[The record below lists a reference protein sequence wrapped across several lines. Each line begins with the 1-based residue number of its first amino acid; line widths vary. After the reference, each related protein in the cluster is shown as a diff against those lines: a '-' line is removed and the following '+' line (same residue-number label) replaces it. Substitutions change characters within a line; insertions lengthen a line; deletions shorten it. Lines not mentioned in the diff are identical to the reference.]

1 MDLQEL
7 RQEAIKI
14 IKANPELKPEIQDLF
29 SLAISEVEEG
39 GSESHECDLA
49 YNDMIE
55 LQNEANNNKMV
66 KGGKLTGPQQA
77 KFDKVMSEWKA
88 GKLHSGSSDG
98 PIVKDQDQAIAIA
111 YAQANSMK
119 KMEFGGLV
127 YDSLSDEAKDR
138 MEGLVP
144 IEQMNN
150 VLSNCRYIVSD
161 MMEEGFELD
170 EAISFIVYKIVDDF
184 TDKRMG
190 YFSEEYYPEDWKE
203 TGDSLGRPQKPK
215 ILIKLHDKLKEADNL
230 ESLIWEFNDDEGWS
244 IVYENGLESLSD
256 YHRGELESYAFYA
269 NDKGLIDSVYL
280 LNGHDSTDLTMERA
294 LSGSR
299 AFDNTRYDKMKTGGK
314 MTGGSVEDDQI
325 EEYAEAIYEDLRQ
338 EYKPWE
344 LQNMSMEEAMMSVD
358 SYDEIPENL
367 KEQVAS
373 YLMNMASQNEFF
385 EEDEEYKDGGSVQ
398 SKEEK
403 MIASKAKAIF
413 RDLKRDGYDKFDLAM
428 MTKEEANETVST
440 FSDVPENL
448 KKEVADYLFMMCQR
462 IPFGQGGSMYNK
474 GGVIENKMQSLEN
487 ELDRLESE
495 LKWTQQQ
502 NGASKQYYLRKR
514 RSGKMTRERAMQ
526 LIDESNASWKKER
539 EKVREKIKEV
549 KDKIKR
555 LQSLSSKVSAD
566 EFSQG
571 GGVDD
576 SKNKKIM
583 ESYREWVSDIRNQS
597 YPRMSVSGAVKLAS
611 EYMLNSYSRQELIE
625 AIKTDKNIDFLGME
639 KTWLNA
645 LRRAKKPKMANGG
658 GVDDEYSDDEE
669 YSDDD
674 ILYKYNEAL
683 ADIEDWMPN
692 EIEVQDE
699 YFALVESGD
708 IEELASFIEEYADT
722 NTLEERYDITYSE
735 YKALAN
741 AAINM

>member
-1 MDLQEL
+1 
-7 RQEAIKI
+7 
-14 IKANPELKPEIQDLF
+14 
-29 SLAISEVEEG
+29 
-39 GSESHECDLA
+39 
-49 YNDMIE
+49 
-55 LQNEANNNKMV
+55 
-66 KGGKLTGPQQA
+66 
-77 KFDKVMSEWKA
+77 
-88 GKLHSGSSDG
+88 
-98 PIVKDQDQAIAIA
+98 
-111 YAQANSMK
+111 
-119 KMEFGGLV
+119 
-127 YDSLSDEAKDR
+127 
-138 MEGLVP
+138 
-144 IEQMNN
+144 
-150 VLSNCRYIVSD
+150 
-161 MMEEGFELD
+161 
-170 EAISFIVYKIVDDF
+170 
-184 TDKRMG
+184 
-190 YFSEEYYPEDWKE
+190 
-203 TGDSLGRPQKPK
+203 
-215 ILIKLHDKLKEADNL
+215 
-230 ESLIWEFNDDEGWS
+230 
-244 IVYENGLESLSD
+244 
-256 YHRGELESYAFYA
+256 
-269 NDKGLIDSVYL
+269 
-280 LNGHDSTDLTMERA
+280 
-294 LSGSR
+294 
-299 AFDNTRYDKMKTGGK
+299 
-314 MTGGSVEDDQI
+314 
-325 EEYAEAIYEDLRQ
+325 
-338 EYKPWE
+338 
-344 LQNMSMEEAMMSVD
+344 
-358 SYDEIPENL
+358 
-367 KEQVAS
+367 
-373 YLMNMASQNEFF
+373 
-385 EEDEEYKDGGSVQ
+385 
-398 SKEEK
+398 

>member
-203 TGDSLGRPQKPK
+203 TGDSLGRPEKPK
-215 ILIKLHDKLKEADNL
+215 ILIKLYDKLKEADNL

-280 LNGHDSTDLTMERA
+280 LNGHDSTDLTIERA

-314 MTGGSVEDDQI
+314 MTGGSIENDEI

-385 EEDEEYKDGGSVQ
+385 EEDEEYEEYKD
-398 SKEEK
+398 
-403 MIASKAKAIF
+403 
-413 RDLKRDGYDKFDLAM
+413 
-428 MTKEEANETVST
+428 
-440 FSDVPENL
+440 
-448 KKEVADYLFMMCQR
+448 
-462 IPFGQGGSMYNK
+462 

-611 EYMLNSYSRQELIE
+611 EYMLNSYSRQDLIE
-625 AIKTDKNIDFLGME
+625 AIKNDSQINMFGME

-645 LRRAKKPKMANGG
+645 LRRAKKPKMASGG
-658 GVDDEYSDDEE
+658 GVGEHKNPTLNDSCTITVEGNIKMQRSDSYKPVYENDVLMLRVYKSSDKDGAYDVQLFSTNKLWQEFDFKQRRKRSKNYVDEVKSQVSSLLQKDNVKLK
-669 YSDDD
+669 SLKM
-674 ILYKYNEAL
+674 IT
-683 ADIEDWMPN
+683 
-692 EIEVQDE
+692 
-699 YFALVESGD
+699 GR
-708 IEELASFIEEYADT
+708 AS
-722 NTLEERYDITYSE
+722 
-735 YKALAN
+735 
-741 AAINM
+741 M

>member
-203 TGDSLGRPQKPK
+203 TG
-215 ILIKLHDKLKEADNL
+215 
-230 ESLIWEFNDDEGWS
+230 
-244 IVYENGLESLSD
+244 
-256 YHRGELESYAFYA
+256 
-269 NDKGLIDSVYL
+269 
-280 LNGHDSTDLTMERA
+280 
-294 LSGSR
+294 
-299 AFDNTRYDKMKTGGK
+299 GK
-314 MTGGSVEDDQI
+314 MTGGSIENDQI

-385 EEDEEYKDGGSVQ
+385 EEDEEDEEYK
-398 SKEEK
+398 
-403 MIASKAKAIF
+403 
-413 RDLKRDGYDKFDLAM
+413 
-428 MTKEEANETVST
+428 N
-440 FSDVPENL
+440 
-448 KKEVADYLFMMCQR
+448 
-462 IPFGQGGSMYNK
+462 

-571 GGVDD
+571 GGVGQMNNAKYYWKSFNKKQKIDFLVGAGYSPSVANDLSNEDWDSLESEVHKDLLSSIMAKGGGVDD

-645 LRRAKKPKMANGG
+645 LRRAKKPKMATGG
-658 GVDDEYSDDEE
+658 GVDDDDVYFATIINKKDPNYNRLAYSKSAENTKDKDGNEF
-669 YSDDD
+669 DK
-674 ILYKYNEAL
+674 LYFENKKTPLKYNVKDL
-683 ADIEDWMPN
+683 NYNVRKIHDFKD
-692 EIEVQDE
+692 VQGRKFMLLKELQKDKTL
-699 YFALVESGD
+699 YYYIVHSGDKKVYTESGNMNA
-708 IEELASFIEEYADT
+708 IKEYLKNLTNGKDFYSKPGINFADGGGV
-722 NTLEERYDITYSE
+722 NGDQ
-735 YKALAN
+735 
-741 AAINM
+741 